1 MPIVVRFFF
10 SLAPFRS
17 RSSRFEP
24 GDIVSA
30 SNARAGRERKLVHGP
45 TESSRA
51 HSKKKLAASS
61 SFDGRRKL
69 ALACSLVPSRPSL
82 VLSRSPAS
90 VPKQPPF
97 LNLLTQIKNT
107 GYSRPVVADHA
118 QLSQPARTA
127 AAAVFLAVV
136 MRRRLAVRFCHRG
149 HRRRAPAN
157 GVGGSGAGGLRR
169 RRGRRGQGAVRAGER
184 REDTPGEE
192 GKGHG

>member
-1 MPIVVRFFF
+1 LVVAFFFWGVGVGGGERRVRGGRVVAEKMIEGSRAHRCALFF

-82 VLSRSPAS
+82 VLARSPAS

-97 LNLLTQIKNT
+97 LDLLTQSKT
-107 GYSRPVVADHA
+107 PDTHVQSLRTTPSSR
-118 QLSQPARTA
+118 SQ
-127 AAAVFLAVV
+127 
-136 MRRRLAVRFCHRG
+136 RG
-149 HRRRAPAN
+149 PLLLLF
-157 GVGGSGAGGLRR
+157 SSLW
-169 RRGRRGQGAVRAGER
+169 
-184 REDTPGEE
+184 
-192 GKGHG
+192 